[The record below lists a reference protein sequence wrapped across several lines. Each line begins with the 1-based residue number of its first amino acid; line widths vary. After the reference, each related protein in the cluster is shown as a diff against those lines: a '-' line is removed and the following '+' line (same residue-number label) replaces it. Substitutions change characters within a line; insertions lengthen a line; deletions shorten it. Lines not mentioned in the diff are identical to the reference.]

1 MCLWWRPA
9 ANLIRRKT
17 VTVIYAGYTQNLY
30 PHTIHDGNSVFFF
43 SKTPQFPKF
52 HHIPL
57 PPTSLS
63 SSHSPSAYLEAIVCL
78 ASPILYPIY
87 LPARCLLWS
96 PQPYRLCDQTCLH
109 PLWTRRRQKK
119 KVRVTLFFR
128 AFPSY
133 FCFTILWYPIL
144 WAFCS
149 RFMLFC
155 IKLPKRK
162 VPFLVW

>member
-1 MCLWWRPA
+1 MLNTHRIRPVSDS
-9 ANLIRRKT
+9 N
-17 VTVIYAGYTQNLY
+17 
-30 PHTIHDGNSVFFF
+30 TIHDRNSVFFI
-43 SKTPQFPKF
+43 SKTPKFPKF

-119 KVRVTLFFR
+119 KVRVTTLFFAHFLR
-128 AFPSY
+128 TFALPYCDMRFY
-133 FCFTILWYPIL
+133 GAAALVLC
-144 WAFCS
+144 CS
-149 RFMLFC
+149 ALNFQ
-155 IKLPKRK
+155 KRK